1 MNRKQG
7 LPRGMPGQPHPA
19 RRGTV
24 FFWRTLTSAIVLLG
38 LFGLLSL
45 TPMSEAE
52 AQGKRPTISL
62 AGRLLVAK
70 QRLRDPN
77 FVQTVIFMLEHDK
90 RGAMGFVINRP
101 LGAVPADKLLDKMGV
116 EGGESGTEIPVHYG
130 GPVEPGRGFVL
141 HTQDLVLDTTRVL
154 AQDFALTTDT
164 EILRNI
170 AGGNA
175 PKGFRFVLG
184 YSGWAPGQL
193 ENEIA
198 RGDWFDVHA
207 DSALVFDRDSEAIW
221 DKVMAA
227 SGVEL

>member
-1 MNRKQG
+1 MNCLEVPQ
-7 LPRGMPGQPHPA
+7 
-19 RRGTV
+19 RGTLGRPRRAAV
-24 FFWRTLTSAIVLLG
+24 YFRRSLSSAIVLLG
-38 LFGLLSL
+38 LCGLWSL
-45 TPMSEAE
+45 TPLSQAE
-52 AQGKRPTISL
+52 AQGKRPTVSL

-70 QRLRDPN
+70 TRLRDPN

-101 LGAVPADKLLDKMGV
+101 LGKVPADKLLDKMGV
-116 EGGESGTEIPVHYG
+116 EAGESPIEIPVHYG

-154 AQDFALTTDT
+154 EKDFALTTDA

-170 AGGNA
+170 ANGKP

-198 RGDWFDVHA
+198 RGDWFDVPA
-207 DSALVFDRDSEAIW
+207 DSALVFDRDSASIW
-221 DKVMAA
+221 DKVMSE